1 MGKRIP
7 YLLIYL
13 RLLGGIVIP
22 LLGLFVDDCGE
33 IILSIMV
40 FALLSDIFD
49 GIIARRLG
57 IATEKLRILDSNV
70 DMVFWLS
77 TILTL
82 FVLNSSFFWDNW
94 IAISGLILLELSCYL
109 VAYLK
114 FKRTV
119 ATHTL
124 LAKGWTISLF
134 IFLADL
140 ALTSNSSLAFIVC
153 VILGVISRVEII
165 AILIS
170 LKTWATDVP
179 SIFSVQKL
187 NKGEEI
193 KRMKLFN

>member
-7 YLLIYL
+7 HLLIYL

-22 LLGLFVDDCGE
+22 FLGFFVDDCGG

-40 FALLSDIFD
+40 FTIISDIFD

-70 DMVFWLS
+70 DLVFWLS
-77 TILTL
+77 TIITL

-94 IAISGLILLELSCYL
+94 MAILGLILLELSCYF

-153 VILGVISRVEII
+153 IILGVISRVEII

-179 SIFSVQKL
+179 SIFSVEKL

>member
-1 MGKRIP
+1 MT
-7 YLLIYL
+7 
-13 RLLGGIVIP
+13 
-22 LLGLFVDDCGE
+22 
-33 IILSIMV
+33 
-40 FALLSDIFD
+40 IF
-49 GIIARRLG
+49 
-57 IATEKLRILDSNV
+57 
-70 DMVFWLS
+70 
-77 TILTL
+77 
-82 FVLNSSFFWDNW
+82 
-94 IAISGLILLELSCYL
+94 GLILLELSCYF

-153 VILGVISRVEII
+153 IILGIISRLEII

-170 LKTWATDVP
+170 LKSWTTDVP
-179 SIFSVQKL
+179 SIVSVGKL
-187 NKGEEI
+187 NKGEKI